1 MKSLFIEIVGDD
13 GGAPAELPRQGR
25 LVIGSSDDKA
35 SYVVKGQGVADVHC
49 TIGRIKGGGWALKD
63 LGSEFGTIVN
73 GENVETKRLE
83 AGDEILIGSRK
94 LRVFSPDEAAKPSAP
109 KAAPATPTTATPA
122 PATTAKATPPKGT
135 TPPTTSRRKSS
146 SPGAEIPQITGYKVD
161 RLLGRGGMGNVFLS
175 TQESLQRRVAL
186 KVLKRKLASD
196 QTFVQRFKDEARA
209 AARLNHPNIV
219 TVYDVGE
226 EGGKHFLSMEFM
238 AGGSIEARLVELGPL
253 PWREALDVVRD
264 AAAGLVYAE
273 SRGIVHRD
281 IKPENLMRNQD
292 GVTKIA
298 DLGLAVQVEQEIV
311 DGGGGKVF
319 GTPHFIAP
327 EVIRGQ
333 PADARSDLYSLGV
346 TAYRIL
352 SGHTP
357 FEGGTSRD
365 ILRAALND
373 EPARLGGLVPGLPAA
388 FEQAVHRLIEK
399 DPEKRH
405 PSASVLLN
413 ELERMRAGELDAPAA
428 TQGAPKR
435 TVGLAVVGIVAAIV
449 GVVLF
454 GGGGGDKKSVDDT
467 TARTSGTGGTSS
479 TTGNGEPGD
488 GSNGTG
494 TPTEDGSEDGSE
506 DDGGQDGSAGNGAA
520 GGGSAGG
527 GADDPP
533 PVDVESEVE
542 FEAQLAYQ
550 QLSDEL
556 LTPKEKVARLR
567 ALADRWAGTD
577 TAQKALAEA
586 AQLESGTVAVEEV
599 AAEREEGIGQV
610 IAALRI
616 AADLEADPFHPGQA
630 LRAMRL
636 VTGQDRFENDP
647 SFIAKRRELVDEVLK
662 KGVARGKAATA
673 AANAA
678 EADGDFSGTQTALR
692 GFLAATDLPT
702 AEDAPLLV
710 GEGAPESLAEFQGL
724 AKSVQERLDALAGRE
739 GEFKALREQRE
750 MTAMAGQLGAS
761 LETSLTTFDL
771 ADAAERVR
779 GAAGAVSDADLRAE
793 LTGAA
798 DDLALAAT
806 ALDTLISAWDGAGWR
821 RRGVL
826 DPRPEQSGTIDVVGV
841 APGSLMLGD
850 GGAPTRVPIS
860 MWCGR
865 TRALENLFRG
875 RLARD
880 WTADEKR
887 GILVL
892 LTVSATVES
901 LRELDPA
908 LQPEARRL
916 TESSV
921 ESALD
926 PFREATE
933 WAEGDAALSALAE
946 RQRSSVASL
955 ASALVARENGDWGLS
970 AELLSRLLDERRS
983 TWIVMLLSDGGAR

>member
-1 MKSLFIEIVGDD
+1 MKSLFIEILGDD
-13 GGAPAELPRQGR
+13 AGAPAELPRQGR
-25 LVIGSSDDKA
+25 LVIGSSDDRA

-73 GENVETKRLE
+73 GEAIETKRLE
-83 AGDEILIGSRK
+83 AGDEILVGSRK
-94 LRVFSPDEAAKPSAP
+94 LRVFSPDEAA
-109 KAAPATPTTATPA
+109 TPA
-122 PATTAKATPPKGT
+122 PAKPAPAKPAPERADANGAEPEKDA
-135 TPPTTSRRKSS
+135 PRRSAAADRPRRKTSS
-146 SPGAEIPQITGYKVD
+146 AGPELPQISGYRVD
-161 RLLGRGGMGNVFLS
+161 RLLGRGGMGDVFLS

-196 QTFVQRFKDEARA
+196 QTFVQRFRDEARA

-352 SGHTP
+352 SGRTP
-357 FEGGTSRD
+357 FEGATSRD
-365 ILRAALND
+365 ILRSALND
-373 EPARLGGLVPGLPAA
+373 EPARIGGLVPGLPAA

-413 ELERMRAGELDAPAA
+413 ELERMRAGALDVPQP
-428 TQGAPKR
+428 TERAPKR
-435 TVGLAVVGIVAAIV
+435 TVGLAVVGIVAVIA

-454 GGGGGDKKSVDDT
+454 GGGGGSDT
-467 TARTSGTGGTSS
+467 GDG
-479 TTGNGEPGD
+479 TTGRAPDANVD
-488 GSNGTG
+488 GPASTG
-494 TPTEDGSEDGSE
+494 AAEEGAQDGGSEDLEGST
-506 DDGGQDGSAGNGAA
+506 DDGAEGGAPDDSGAGNARP
-520 GGGSAGG
+520 
-527 GADDPP
+527 ADSPST
-533 PVDVESEVE
+533 DVESEVE
-542 FEAQLAYQ
+542 FQAQLAYQ
-550 QLSDEL
+550 ELSDEL
-556 LTPKEKVARLR
+556 LTPKEKVVRLR
-567 ALADRWAGTD
+567 ALAERWAGTD
-577 TAQKALAEA
+577 TARKALDEAEA
-586 AQLESGTVAVEEV
+586 LESGTVAIQEVE
-599 AAEREEGIGQV
+599 AERTEGIGKV
-610 IAALRI
+610 VAALRV
-616 AADLEADPFHPGQA
+616 AANLEADPFHPGQA

-636 VTGQDRFENDP
+636 VADQERFEDDAD
-647 SFIAKRRELVDEVLK
+647 FVARRRGLVDEVMK
-662 KGVARGKAATA
+662 RGVARGNAAIA
-673 AANAA
+673 AADAA
-678 EADGDFSGTQTALR
+678 EAVGDFSGTQSALR
-692 GFLAATDLPT
+692 GFLAATDLPS

-710 GEGAPESLAEFQGL
+710 GEGAPESLGEFRGL

-739 GEFKALREQRE
+739 GEFDALRRQRE
-750 MTAMAGQLGAS
+750 MSAMAGQLGSS

-779 GAAGAVSDADLRAE
+779 GAAAAVSDTDLQNE
-793 LTGAA
+793 LTAAA
-798 DDLALAAT
+798 DELALAAS
-806 ALDTLISAWDGAGWR
+806 ALDALLSAWEGNGWR

-826 DPRPEQSGTIDVVGV
+826 DPRPEGSGTIDVVGV
-841 APGSLMLGD
+841 APGALMLGD
-850 GGAPTRVPIS
+850 GGAPTRVPVS

-875 RLARD
+875 RLSRE
-880 WTADEKR
+880 WSPDERR

-901 LRELDPA
+901 LRELEPA
-908 LQPEARRL
+908 LQPDAMRL

-921 ESALD
+921 ESALE
-926 PFREATE
+926 PFREAAE
-933 WAEGDAALSALAE
+933 WVEGDAALTELAD
-946 RQRSSVASL
+946 RQRAAVASL
-955 ASALVARENGDWGLS
+955 AAALVARENASWGLS